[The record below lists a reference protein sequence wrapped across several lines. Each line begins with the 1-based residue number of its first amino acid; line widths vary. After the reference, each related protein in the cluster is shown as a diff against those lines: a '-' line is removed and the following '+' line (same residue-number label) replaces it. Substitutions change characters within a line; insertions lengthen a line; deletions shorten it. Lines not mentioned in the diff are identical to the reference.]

1 MTAQSLSASGSSG
14 QGDRRPSDRTA
25 SPRPALPA
33 TWRCVPVGPDKK
45 PLIRG
50 WPTAATADREVWREW
65 LRRWPKAALALLT
78 GPESGTL
85 ALDIDAPTGGR
96 PDGFAALAELERRY
110 GPLPPTATASSPSGG
125 EHRFFRW
132 PAGVARIP
140 SRPLRPGV
148 DVKGSSGLVTLP
160 CGRRTPGRRWLAH
173 PGEIGLAELPRS
185 WLTALLPPPPPPPP
199 RRFEHRRHDG
209 RYLEAALA
217 RGFDRV
223 ASAAIGTRNSVLNA
237 TAWALA
243 RLDVP
248 ADAIRDVLVSA
259 AVVAGLGRA
268 ESEATV
274 RSALRARRRGAM

>member
-14 QGDRRPSDRTA
+14 QGDRLPSDRIA
-25 SPRPALPA
+25 SPRPPRPA
-33 TWRCVPVGPDKK
+33 GWRLVPVGPDKK

-50 WPTAATADREVWREW
+50 WPEKATADRAQWRAW
-65 LRRWPKAALALLT
+65 LTRWPRAALALLT

-85 ALDIDAPTGGR
+85 ALDIDAPTDGR
-96 PDGFAALAELERRY
+96 PDGFAALARLEVER
-110 GPLPPTATASSPSGG
+110 GPLPSTATASSPSGG
-125 EHRFFRW
+125 RHFFFRW
-132 PAGVARIP
+132 PAGVERIA
-140 SRPLRPGV
+140 SKPLAAGV
-148 DVKGSSGLVTLP
+148 DIKGTAGLVTLP
-160 CGRRTPGRRWLAH
+160 TGRRTPGRTWLRH
-173 PGEIGLAELPRS
+173 PSEGLAELPRS
-185 WLTALLPPPPPPPP
+185 WLAALLPPPPPPPP

-268 ESEATV
+268 EAEATV